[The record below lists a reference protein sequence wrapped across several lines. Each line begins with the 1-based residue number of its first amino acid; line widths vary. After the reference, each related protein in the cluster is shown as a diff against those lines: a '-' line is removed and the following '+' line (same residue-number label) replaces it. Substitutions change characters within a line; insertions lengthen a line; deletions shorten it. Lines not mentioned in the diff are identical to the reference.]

1 MGLQD
6 GKVESACTHQLDDIS
21 SDVAED
27 TLADMS
33 DGCTLLQLG
42 LQHTNSSASQEYHL
56 VAQHKTGS
64 GEAEMA
70 CERMKTS
77 IHTLFEQPLGV
88 FIDAPW
94 DTLGVATNQAMMHRN
109 KPSCIAHF
117 NRNPFELLVSG
128 YLYHKAGSEPWLF
141 QSFGSAL
148 NKSVES
154 CQPDYRNGQM
164 SGFCKGSETRYWDH
178 IYTFGLA
185 QVYMESR
192 EGDFAD
198 LLPDAKPDENFCDY
212 LRRVD
217 PDAGLAAQFIWAY
230 NTTLAPMQFTN
241 SYIQSGFQSCSLSVC
256 YEDLMDN
263 CNATWH
269 RILQTWQVEEPQR
282 SAMFRGAVKTCPDA
296 KDGAMGVEKHSTR
309 SKMALAGIVSEREY
323 KLVSRARKLDK
334 VYMHERLATLEHEL
348 GCAVTGK
355 YAEPSTAD
363 N

>member
-117 NRNPFELLVSG
+117 NRNPFEVLVSG
-128 YLYHKAGSEPWLF
+128 YMYHKAAAEQWCLW
-141 QSFGSAL
+141 SFNFTL
-148 NKSVES
+148 NRVES
-154 CQPDYRNGQM
+154 CQPDYENGQM
-164 SGFCKGSETRYWDH
+164 LRFCKGSQTDYWNQT
-178 IYTFGLA
+178 YSNGLA
-185 QVYMESR
+185 RVYMESR
-192 EGDFAD
+192 EGVFAD
-198 LLPDAKPDENFCDY
+198 LLPDAKLDENFADY

-217 PDAGLAAQFIWAY
+217 PDAGLVAQFIWAY
-230 NTTLAPMQFTN
+230 NTTFAPMQFTN
-241 SYIQSGFQSCSLSVC
+241 SYIQSKSQSCSLNVC
-256 YEDLMDN
+256 FEDINDN

-282 SAMFRGAVKTCPDA
+282 SAMLRGAVGSCP
-296 KDGAMGVEKHSTR
+296 GS
-309 SKMALAGIVSEREY
+309 
-323 KLVSRARKLDK
+323 LVSAHISETHSSSH
-334 VYMHERLATLEHEL
+334 MME
-348 GCAVTGK
+348 
-355 YAEPSTAD
+355 
-363 N
+363 